1 MIGPGRTRQT
11 LLATLLLASVS
22 GFPLAARA
30 QGADDAP
37 PPAVTPA
44 PEPPPP
50 GYGPPPATPVYPPPA
65 TAAAGLPARLSAAG
79 VHPGARARDA
89 RGLYLRLHLGG
100 GFTSVSASDG
110 VGDKVTVSGGSVS
123 LGVAVGG
130 AVAPNLALFGTVF
143 ASVATQPNVTESGY
157 GSGTANGNISVGGF
171 GAGVVYYFEPFNLY
185 LSGAIAA
192 VNLQGQDSNGN
203 TTGQTKIGPGF
214 QAMVGKE
221 WWVSTHWG
229 LGVAGEL
236 IAATMKD
243 KDNSNVTWDAGAFS
257 ILFSATCF

>member
-1 MIGPGRTRQT
+1 MFGSRGTRQT
-11 LLATLLLASVS
+11 LLAILLLASVS

-37 PPAVTPA
+37 PPAVAPA
-44 PEPPPP
+44 PAPPPP
-50 GYGPPPATPVYPPPA
+50 GYGPPPTTPVYPPPPP
-65 TAAAGLPARLSAAG
+65 GYQPGYPPPGYIPAPPPETHA
-79 VHPGARARDA
+79 
-89 RGLYLRLHLGG
+89 GLYLRLHLGG

-110 VGDKVTVSGGSVS
+110 VGGKITISGGSLS

-143 ASVATQPNVTESGY
+143 ASVATQPNVTETGY
-157 GSGTANGNISVGGF
+157 GSATANGNISLGGF
-171 GAGVVYYFEPFNLY
+171 GAGIVYYFEPVNFY

-192 VNLQGQDSNGN
+192 VNLQGQDASGN
-203 TTGQTKIGPGF
+203 TTGQTNIGPGF
-214 QAMVGKE
+214 QAMIGKE

-229 LGVAGEL
+229 IGVAGEF

-243 KDNSNVTWDAGAFS
+243 KNTSNITWNAGAFS
-257 ILFSATCF
+257 LLFSATCF